1 MGGQRWHFLICL
13 LTYFVLLIS
22 YFNLLFHFNVLL
34 LFHGKVI
41 QATLTGYRQQCKLMD
56 KSVCVLIPHWPQGYD
71 VANTTKDIWVSW
83 SGRVRAVSGFAL
95 SLMLRDKDRDLDREF
110 LRPREP
116 GL

>member
-22 YFNLLFHFNVLL
+22 YFNLLFRIKVLL
-34 LFHGKVI
+34 LFHGKMI
-41 QATLTGYRQQCKLMD
+41 QATLTGYRQQSKLMD
-56 KSVCVLIPHWPQGYD
+56 KSVCVPIPHLCGKHNKGHLSQLVREGQG
-71 VANTTKDIWVSW
+71 
-83 SGRVRAVSGFAL
+83 GLGQ
-95 SLMLRDKDRDLDREF
+95 F